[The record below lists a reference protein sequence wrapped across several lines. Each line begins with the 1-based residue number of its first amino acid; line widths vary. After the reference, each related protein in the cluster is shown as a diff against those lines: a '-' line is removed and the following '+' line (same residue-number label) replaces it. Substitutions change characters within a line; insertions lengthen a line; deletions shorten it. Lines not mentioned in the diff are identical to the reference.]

1 MERVDSYL
9 EYVSGEWLT
18 ENELAI
24 ERGLKEELTESF
36 LVGMK
41 NLFEEHY
48 VQIPEEKYDVLES
61 MVEKLDDTLMKF
73 LRV

>member
-1 MERVDSYL
+1 
-9 EYVSGEWLT
+9 
-18 ENELAI
+18 
-24 ERGLKEELTESF
+24 
-36 LVGMK
+36 MK

-61 MVEKLDDTLMKF
+61 MALMKF